1 MLDRIFPTV
10 FDNRYRG
17 HWLGVVLFVLV
28 ILLKAVQGV
37 NSIVMTRK
45 VMIGADGIPLDR
57 FNSIAADTAVEMFSL
72 LGMYLLVLPL
82 IGAVAVFRYRSM
94 IPFLFLMLLSVMLGS
109 RALNYLHPIARTAA
123 TGVHPIGFYVNLG
136 ILALTV
142 IGFALSLIR
151 IGTCRSSL
159 PEGATR

>member
-1 MLDRIFPTV
+1 MLDRIFPKA

-45 VMIGADGIPLDR
+45 VMIGADGIPLDS
-57 FNSIAADTAVEMFSL
+57 FNPIAANTAVEMFAL

-82 IGAVAVFRYRSM
+82 IGAVALVRYRAM
-94 IPFLFLMLLSVMLGS
+94 IPFLFLMLLAVMLGS
-109 RALNYLHPIARTAA
+109 RGLNYLHPIARTAA
-123 TGVHPIGFYVNLG
+123 AGGHPIGMYVNLG
-136 ILALTV
+136 ILALAV
-142 IGFALSLIR
+142 IGFALSLTHSGAR
-151 IGTCRSSL
+151 EASLAKGTDR
-159 PEGATR
+159 